1 MELSAK
7 RKLQSFDDD
16 TPSFTPFLIEIDQEG
31 RHYSLI
37 SLDNVELKELCERVK
52 KLNGERRDQVVQII
66 KQREDN
72 LPDWNLE
79 DLLEINFRDLHTK
92 TLRILQSYILS
103 TLSQGQPAKI
113 LKRRRSVGKLSDLT
127 KKVSESDSIALV
139 LPEEVWC
146 KIFRYINNKSTKKV
160 ISSVCHGWRTIIRSD
175 AVLSGSLSLKV
186 SSLPIQDLSRL
197 LTDWP
202 KLHQLEVPFEI
213 LEVLSNVDMRGNKM
227 LRKIIV
233 AQPKSGALELQ
244 GMPAWARI
252 SKFCYDPHRKDSV
265 IAAENTKDLVLELKT
280 SHDTFENDDSD
291 DDEVGQEKH
300 DLERVYDNKI
310 AKTMLELECMKINY
324 APYMIKEQ
332 VIPFVRELQL
342 AQNLKKLILRFPCTS
357 TYDVKR

>member
-1 MELSAK
+1 MESSSK
-7 RKLQSFDDD
+7 RKLQSYEDD

-31 RHYSLI
+31 RYYSLTP
-37 SLDNVELKELCERVK
+37 LDTIELKELCERVK
-52 KLNGERRDQVVQII
+52 KLNGEKRDQVVQII

-72 LPDWNLE
+72 LRDCNLE

-92 TLRILQSYILS
+92 TLRILQSFIMS

-127 KKVSESDSIALV
+127 KKVYESDSIPLV

-146 KIFRYINNKSTKKV
+146 KIFRYLNNKSTKKV
-160 ISSVCHGWRTIIRSD
+160 ISTVCHEWRTIIRSD

-186 SSLPIQDLSRL
+186 ASLPLHDLFRL
-197 LTDWP
+197 LTEWP
-202 KLHQLEVPFEI
+202 KLHQFEVPFEI

-244 GMPAWARI
+244 GMPVWARI
-252 SKFCYDPHRKDSV
+252 SKFGYDPHRKDSV
-265 IAAENTKDLVLELKT
+265 IAAENTRNLVLELKT
-280 SHDTFENDDSD
+280 SKDTLEYADDRPGHD
-291 DDEVGQEKH
+291 QERR

-310 AKTMLELECMKINY
+310 AKTMHELECLKINY

-332 VIPFVRELQL
+332 VIPFVRELQS
-342 AQNLKKLILRFPCTS
+342 AQNLKMLILRFPS
-357 TYDVKR
+357 TRFYDVER